1 MIIYRSIDEI
11 TAPLQ
16 NPVVTIGNFDGV
28 HLGHREMFRRLKE
41 SAAEIGG
48 VSVVVTFDPHP
59 LRVVASGKSIALIN
73 TLEEKVKLIAASGLD
88 YLLIIPFEQ
97 NFANVTA
104 TEFVEQ
110 ILVDRIGVRRLL
122 IGYDYAFGKGREG
135 NVELLRQLGEKL
147 SFRVDVLAPISVNG
161 TIYSSSLIRTL
172 IREGNVGEVVLYL
185 GRHFSIGGR
194 VVHGRHRG
202 KTLGFP
208 TANIVTDKEL
218 VPADGVYAVK
228 VRIGAKLYDGACNI
242 GNNPTFADGQQS
254 IEAFVFDFD
263 GELYGQDIRL
273 YFIERVRDEQRFSST
288 QDLVEAISADVRRC
302 REILASTPLVV
313 YQDYL
318 EGI

>member
-1 MIIYRSIDEI
+1 MIIYRTLKAI

-41 SAAEIGG
+41 SAVEIGG

-59 LRVVASGKSIALIN
+59 LRVVASGKSVALIN

-88 YLLIIPFEQ
+88 YLLIIPFGQ
-97 NFANVTA
+97 TFSNITA
-104 TEFVEQ
+104 AEFVEQ
-110 ILVDRIGVRRLL
+110 ILVGTIGVKRLL

-135 NVELLRQLGEKL
+135 NVELLRQLGEKF
-147 SFRVDVLAPISVNG
+147 SFRVDVLAPISIDG
-161 TIYSSSLIRTL
+161 TIYSSSLIRTM
-172 IREGNVGEVVLYL
+172 IRGGDVSEVVRYL
-185 GRHFSIGGR
+185 GRHFSLGGR
-194 VVHGRHRG
+194 VVHGLHRG
-202 KTLGFP
+202 KGLGFP

-218 VPADGVYAVK
+218 IPADGVYAVK
-228 VRIGAKLYDGACNI
+228 VRIGEELYDGACNI

-254 IEAFVFDFD
+254 IEAFIFDFD

-273 YFIERVRDEQRFSST
+273 YFIERLRDERRFSSP
-288 QDLVEAISADVRRC
+288 QELVAAISADVQRC
-302 REILASTPLVV
+302 RAILASTPLVV

-318 EGI
+318 EGL